1 MAACPVC
8 AHENADD
15 ARFCSAC
22 GAPLSLEPRREERK
36 VVSVLFADLV
46 GFTSR
51 AEQLDPEDVR
61 AVLAPYWARLR
72 AELERF
78 GGTVEKFIGDAVM
91 ALFGAPVTREDDPE
105 RAVRAALAIRDWA
118 REAGDLQ
125 VRIAVTT
132 GEALVL
138 LDARPSEGE
147 GMASGDVV
155 NTAARLQAA
164 APVNGVLVSE
174 ATYRATRD
182 VIDFE
187 EREPVVAKGKTEP
200 VRVWEAINAR
210 SRLGMDLDQRALM
223 PLVGRTRELDAL
235 IGAFTRASEAL
246 EPQLVT
252 LVGVPG
258 IGKSRLVA
266 ELFQRI
272 EALPEIVLWRQG
284 RALPYGEGVSFWA
297 LSEMVK
303 AQAGIHEND
312 SLEEAREKL
321 WASVEGLGGEADHM
335 WLTRHLLPLI
345 GGEPPEGESR
355 EESFAAWRTYFEGLA
370 EERTLVLVFEDLHW
384 ADDGLLDFV
393 DHVADWTSGVPLLIV
408 GTARPELLDRR
419 PGWGGGKLNAT
430 TLALSPLADDEAAQI
445 IARVLE
451 QALLS
456 ADIQQVLLE
465 RAGGNPLYAEQF
477 ARLYVERGSADDL
490 PLPETIQGIIAA
502 RLDGLSPDE
511 KRLLQDAAVLGKVF
525 WSGGAAS
532 LAGLDAQALA
542 KTLHSLERKGLVRR
556 ERRSAVSGEEEYAF
570 RHVLVRDVGYGQ
582 IPRAE
587 RGAKHVAA
595 AKWIEGLGR
604 ADDHAELV
612 AHHFAAALGLARA
625 AGVTDAALEGDTR
638 VAFVRAGDRS
648 YRLGAFPAALRF
660 YSDALELPAGEGER
674 VLVRFAHARARLHV
688 EGDRTGLAE
697 VCEALAAVG
706 ETDAAAEASAVAAN
720 AAWRAGRSS
729 EAEELL
735 QRALSRGWG
744 GEASAGRAALL
755 AEHSRIAAFAGRLED
770 ADRAAEEA
778 LVVAE
783 RLGLDALRATILNTR
798 GVIALQ
804 DGDVRRARAEIESA
818 LAVGGSSAEQIRG
831 YTNLAVTWD
840 TDGFRG
846 EGARYGRLANEMG
859 RRMGN
864 KLMLIWSQAGEIAED
879 VFSQGDWDGT
889 LERAGAYLA
898 ETAELGGSYLDSG
911 LRLLCAYV
919 HAGRGDDAAAAAEL
933 ELGLAAIDTGGGIQA
948 VAPSVTLAARIEQ
961 ILGHHARATA
971 LIDDALAA
979 LREASIRAPGL
990 RADMALA
997 FYFAGRGEPWL
1008 EVARSRFTETGRVW
1022 AARLICSGRL
1032 EYAAELYAQIGS
1044 THEEATTR
1052 LAAAEQLLA
1061 EGRRADAGAQLDLAL
1076 PFYERAGAT
1085 RIVAQAEALFAAAS

>member
-1 MAACPVC
+1 MPACPVC
-8 AHENADD
+8 GHENAED
-15 ARFCSAC
+15 ARFCSSC
-22 GAPLSLEPRREERK
+22 GAPLTFEARREERK

-72 AELERF
+72 AELERY

-182 VIDFE
+182 VIDYE

-200 VRVWEAINAR
+200 VRVWEAIHAR
-210 SRLGMDLDQRALM
+210 SRLGMDLDQRALL
-223 PLVGRTRELDAL
+223 PLVGRLRELDAL
-235 IGAFTRASEAL
+235 VGAFERASEAL

-272 EALPEIVLWRQG
+272 EALPDIVLWRQG

-303 AQAGIHEND
+303 AQAGIQEND
-312 SLEEAREKL
+312 SLDVAREKL
-321 WASVEGLGGEADHM
+321 WASVEGIGGDTDHA
-335 WLTRHLLPLI
+335 WLMRQLLPLI
-345 GGEPPEGESR
+345 GGEPPRGESR
-355 EESFAAWRTYFEGLA
+355 EESFAAWRTYFEGIA
-370 EERTLVLVFEDLHW
+370 EERPLVLVFEDLHW

-393 DHVADWTSGVPLLIV
+393 DHVADWASGVPLFVV

-430 TLALSPLADDEAAQI
+430 TLALSPLADAEAAQI

-456 ADIQQVLLE
+456 ADTQQALLE

-477 ARLYVERGSADDL
+477 ARLYVERGSAEDL

-502 RLDGLSPDE
+502 RLDGLSANE

-525 WSGGAAS
+525 WSGGAAL
-532 LAGLDAQALA
+532 LAALDSRAL
-542 KTLHSLERKGLVRR
+542 TQTVHSLERKGLVRR
-556 ERRSAVSGEEEYAF
+556 ERRSSVSGEEEYAF
-570 RHVLVRDVGYGQ
+570 RHVLVRDVAYGQ

-587 RGAKHVAA
+587 RGTKHVAA
-595 AKWIEGLGR
+595 ARWIEGLGR

-612 AHHFAAALGLARA
+612 AHHYTAALELARA
-625 AGVTDAALEGDTR
+625 AGTTDASLEGDAR
-638 VAFVRAGDRS
+638 SAFVRAGDRS
-648 YRLGAFPAALRF
+648 YRLGAFPSALRF
-660 YSDALELPAGEGER
+660 YTDALELPAGEAER
-674 VLVRFAHARARLHV
+674 ALVRFAYARARLHA
-688 EGDRTGLAE
+688 EGDRSDLAAA
-697 VCEALAAVG
+697 CDALAAAG
-706 ETDAAAEASAVAAN
+706 ETDAAAEAAALAAN
-720 AAWRAGRSS
+720 AAWRARRSA

-735 QRALSRGWG
+735 TRALTEGWG
-744 GEASAGRAALL
+744 HAASAGRAALL
-755 AEHSRIAAFAGRLED
+755 AEQARFAAFVGRLDEAD
-770 ADRAAEEA
+770 AAAADA
-778 LVVAE
+778 LAVAE
-783 RLGLDALRATILNTR
+783 RLALDELRATVLNTR

-804 DGDVRRARAEIESA
+804 RGDLRRARAEIESA
-818 LAVGGSSAEQIRG
+818 LAVDASMSEQIRG
-831 YTNLAVTWD
+831 ITNLAVTWD
-840 TDGFRG
+840 TDLFVG
-846 EGARYGRLANEMG
+846 EGTRYGRLANDMS

-864 KLMLIWSQAGEIAED
+864 KLMLIWAEAGEIAED
-879 VFSQGDWDGT
+879 VFSGGDWDGT
-889 LERAGAYLA
+889 LERGHAYLA
-898 ETAELGGSYLDSG
+898 ETAEIGGGYSDAG
-911 LRLLCAYV
+911 IRLLCAYV
-919 HAGRGDDAAAAAEL
+919 HAARGDEAAADAEL
-933 ELGLAAIDTGGGIQA
+933 ETALGSIDAGGGIQG
-948 VAPSVTLAARIEQ
+948 VAPTLMVAARIRQ
-961 ILGHHARATA
+961 ILGRHEPARE
-971 LIDDALAA
+971 LVDQVLSA
-979 LREASIRAPGL
+979 LRQASIRAPGL
-990 RADMALA
+990 RADMAIA
-997 FYFAGRGEPWL
+997 FYDAGRGEEWL
-1008 EVARSRFTETGRVW
+1008 ELARTRFSETGRVW
-1022 AARLICSGRL
+1022 MGRLICSGRL
-1032 EYAAELYAQIGS
+1032 TDAAELLSHIARP
-1044 THEEATTR
+1044 HEEAVTR

-1061 EGRRADAGAQLDLAL
+1061 AGSRAEAGAQLDLAL
-1076 PFYERAGAT
+1076 PYFERAGAT
-1085 RIVAQAEALFAAAS
+1085 RIVAQAESLFAAAS